1 MLRLTASLS
10 IRFSELRLAT
20 PLSIS
25 IAAHPWNTRTQ
36 VGMKDQERGSM
47 IRHLAVAVI
56 FTSIAI
62 SSIASAQVTPSQSSA
77 PGFVNTLMPQPSQ
90 LSAQEGRL
98 VITPSFSTVTDRFRD
113 ARLDAAIARSLGRI
127 KNRTGISISTSPES
141 NAASATLVVSVDGAG
156 GAIQSIDEDESYALE
171 ITATGAHLR
180 AATVVGAMHGLAT
193 LEQLIQSDATGYFI
207 PAILIHDTPR
217 FRWRGLMI
225 DCARHFIPVDV
236 LKRTLDGMAS
246 VKLNVFHWHLSED
259 QGFRIESKAFPR
271 LTELGSDEL
280 FYTQEDAR
288 EIVTY
293 ARVRGIR
300 VVPEFDM
307 PGHTTAWFV
316 GYPDL
321 ASAPG
326 PFQIERKF
334 GVFDPVMDPTR
345 ESTYKFLDTFIG
357 EMAAIFPDHFMHIGG
372 DENNG
377 VEWKA
382 NPRIQSF
389 MREHNLKDTAALQ
402 SYFNQRLLKLLEKH
416 GKHMIGWDEI
426 LTPDLPKDIMVQS
439 WRGFDSLAAGARNG
453 YNGIL
458 SAGYYLNLMSPAA
471 AHYMVDP
478 LPENTNLTVEQ
489 QGRILGGEACMWEE
503 QTSALDIDSRIW
515 PRAAAIA
522 ERLWSPRNVND
533 VDDMYRRLLAE
544 SLRLE
549 AVGLTHISQEDVSL
563 RQLSGTQQIAALQI
577 LASVLEPVPFGQRAH
592 LQHANQLTP
601 LNRLVDALP
610 PDPPSR
616 HNFELLTRAYLQGP
630 GSRAQE
636 RKELTA
642 IFNAWISAEP
652 GILRLMGGSPLL
664 AEAEPRAQQLTELG
678 TLGLEAVSYV
688 SSGLPPA
695 AGWKAARLGIL
706 DEAEKPQALVRFT
719 VIKPLRDLV
728 NAVPEASGGK

>member
-1 MLRLTASLS
+1 MLAA
-10 IRFSELRLAT
+10 F
-20 PLSIS
+20 SIS
-25 IAAHPWNTRTQ
+25 SVHATSLP
-36 VGMKDQERGSM
+36 GSN
-47 IRHLAVAVI
+47 
-56 FTSIAI
+56 
-62 SSIASAQVTPSQSSA
+62 
-77 PGFVNTLMPQPSQ
+77 PGFINTLMPQPSQ

-98 VITPSFSTVTDRFRD
+98 AITPGFSATADHLKD
-113 ARLDAAIARSLGRI
+113 ARLNTAISRSLGRI
-127 KNRTGISISTSPES
+127 ENRTGIPIQPSTETG
-141 NAASATLVVSVDGAG
+141 ATSAVLIVSVDGAG
-156 GAIQSIDEDESYALE
+156 ETIQSVEEDESYSLE
-171 ITATGAHLR
+171 ITASNAHLK
-180 AATVVGAMHGLAT
+180 AATVVGAMRGLAT
-193 LEQLIQSDATGYFI
+193 FEQLIQSDASGFFV
-207 PAILIHDTPR
+207 PAVMIHDTPR

-225 DCARHFIPVDV
+225 DCGRHFIPVDV
-236 LKRTLDGMAS
+236 VKRTLDGMAS

-259 QGFRIESKAFPR
+259 QGYRMESKAFPK
-271 LTELGSDEL
+271 LTEFGSDGL
-280 FYTQEDAR
+280 FYTQEEAL
-288 EIVTY
+288 EIVAY
-293 ARVRGIR
+293 ARDRGIR

-307 PGHTTAWFV
+307 PGHTSAWFV

-321 ASAPG
+321 AGGPG

-439 WRGFDSLAAGARNG
+439 WRGFDSLAAGAKNG
-453 YNGIL
+453 YKGIL
-458 SAGYYLNLMSPAA
+458 SAGYYLNLMSPAE
-471 AHYMVDP
+471 AHYKVDP
-478 LPENTNLTVEQ
+478 LPENTDLNPEQ
-489 QGRILGGEACMWEE
+489 QARILGGEACMWEE

-515 PRAAAIA
+515 PRAAAVA

-533 VDDMYRRLLAE
+533 VDDMYRRLEAE

-549 AVGLTHISQEDVSL
+549 GFGLTHISQEGVSL
-563 RQLSGTQQIAALQI
+563 RGLSGTREIGPLKI
-577 LASVLEPVPFGQRAH
+577 LASVLEPVTFDERAH

-601 LNRLVDALP
+601 LDRLVDALP

-616 HNFELLTRAYLQGP
+616 HKFDLLIRNYLQNP
-630 GSRAQE
+630 GARTQE
-636 RKELTA
+636 QTELTA
-642 IFNAWISAEP
+642 DFKAWMSATP
-652 GILRLMGGSPLL
+652 GILRLTDGSPIL

-678 TLGLEAVSYV
+678 TVGMEAISHL
-688 SSGLPPA
+688 SSGLPSA
-695 AGWKAARLGIL
+695 AGWKAARLAVL
-706 DEAEKPQALVRFT
+706 DEAEKPQAFVRFT

-728 NAVPEASGGK
+728 NAVPEETGGK